1 MHAVHAE
8 TAGPKYGRSDGPVVL
23 RATVLCRR
31 RVDSAVAIAQNGGC
45 GRYVVMTTVAPA
57 NLVVGGNL
65 MVQLDVEL
73 PAWIGA
79 QNDLTEVGRR
89 VGRARYVGVRV
100 QIQNRLSDGVDL

>member
-1 MHAVHAE
+1 
-8 TAGPKYGRSDGPVVL
+8 
-23 RATVLCRR
+23 
-31 RVDSAVAIAQNGGC
+31 
-45 GRYVVMTTVAPA
+45 MTTVAPA

-100 QIQNRLSDGVDL
+100 QIQNRLSDGVDLGGRDLIGHTAIAELCS